1 MTEVEDEF
9 LESVKDHRS
18 PDGSYGIPGEFVTV
32 VGYR

>member
-1 MTEVEDEF
+1 
-9 LESVKDHRS
+9 VKDHRS